1 MAPTIPAID
10 LRMADLERLVD
21 RTRHAPLTEDE
32 HATLKAAIT
41 TLGYVAQLLD
51 QKGTT
56 LAGLRHLLLGAQ
68 TEKTRDVL
76 ARAGVA
82 ADAPPTPADAAP
94 DESAAPRRAPRRRGH
109 GRHAA
114 DAYGGAAHVAVPHP
128 QLHHGDR
135 CPLCVKGKVYA
146 QRDPGLLIRLR
157 GQPPISGTVYAL
169 EKFRC
174 NLCGEVFTA
183 DPPAGVGPEKY
194 DPTTGAMIALLKYG
208 SGMPFHRL
216 ERLQA
221 DLQIPLPASTQWEI
235 VDDLATRI
243 RPILTEVIRQA
254 ANGEV
259 VHNDDTSMTVLDLA
273 RPGAPRGDPDDVSP
287 DRTGVFTSG
296 IVATRDGHRVA
307 LFVTGR
313 RHAGENLARV
323 LAERTADLG
332 PPIQM
337 CDALSRNLPKPLA
350 VIVGHCLAHARRHV
364 VEVAPSFPAECRHIL
379 ETLGTVYRH
388 DAEAR
393 EQALSPE
400 ARLAYHQTHS
410 GPLLDDLYAWLTAQL
425 ADHLV
430 EPNSSLG
437 QAITYLV
444 NHWARLTLFLRQP
457 RAPLD
462 NNLCERA
469 LKKAILHR
477 KNALFYKTSNGAHVG
492 DLFMSLIHTCEL
504 EGVNPFQYLTA
515 LQRHADALEPNP
527 TAWLP
532 WNYQDA
538 LVAAS
543 HRRRGD
549 AQATAG

>member
-1 MAPTIPAID
+1 MARTISPID
-10 LRMADLERLVD
+10 LRMDDLERLVD

-32 HATLKAAIT
+32 HATLKAAIN
-41 TLGYVAQLLD
+41 TLGYVAQLLE
-51 QKGTT
+51 QQGTT
-56 LAGLRHLLLGAQ
+56 LASLRHLLLGAQ

-82 ADAPPTPADAAP
+82 VDASARPTEMAP
-94 DESAAPRRAPRRRGH
+94 DTSAEAPCTARRRGH

-114 DAYGGAAHVAVPHP
+114 DAYGGAAHVAVPHDRV
-128 QLHHGDR
+128 HHGDR

-146 QRDPGLLIRLR
+146 QRDPGVLIRLR
-157 GQPPISGTVYAL
+157 GQAPISGTVYEL
-169 EKFRC
+169 EKLRC

-183 DPPAGVGPEKY
+183 DPPAGVGSEKY
-194 DPTTGAMIALLKYG
+194 DATTGAMIALLKYG

-221 DLQIPLPASTQWEI
+221 DLHIPLPASTQWEI
-235 VDDLATRI
+235 VDDVATRI
-243 RPILTEVIRQA
+243 RPILSELIRHA

-259 VHNDDTSMTVLDLA
+259 VHNDDTSMTVLDLQ
-273 RPGAPRGDPDDVSP
+273 RPDAPRGDPDDVSP
-287 DRTGVFTSG
+287 ERTGVFTSG
-296 IVATRDGHRVA
+296 IVATRDGHRIA

-323 LAERTADLG
+323 LAERTVDLG

-337 CDALSRNLPKPLA
+337 CDALSRNFPKPLA

-364 VEVAPSFPAECRHIL
+364 VEVASSFPAECRRIL

-393 EQALSPE
+393 EQALAPE

-410 GPLLDDLYAWLTAQL
+410 GPVLEDLHGWLTAQL

-437 QAITYLV
+437 QAITHVLK
-444 NHWARLTLFLRQP
+444 HWGPLTLFLRQAG
-457 RAPLD
+457 APLD
-462 NNLCERA
+462 NNIVERS

-477 KNALFYKTSNGAHVG
+477 KNSYFFKTPNGAHVG

-515 LQRHADALEPNP
+515 LQRHADALAPNP

-532 WNYQDA
+532 WTYLDA
-538 LVAAS
+538 LAAS
-543 HRRRGD
+543 AVTVSVSSSGD
-549 AQATAG
+549 G

>member
-1 MAPTIPAID
+1 MAPTISAID

-32 HATLKAAIT
+32 HATLKAAID
-41 TLGYVAQLLD
+41 TLGYVAELLE

-56 LAGLRHLLLGAQ
+56 LAGLRYLLLGTE

-94 DESAAPRRAPRRRGH
+94 DESAEPGRTPRRRGH
-109 GRHAA
+109 GRHTA

-135 CPLCVKGKVYA
+135 CPLCIKGKVYA
-146 QRDPGLLIRLR
+146 QREPGVLIRLR
-157 GQPPISGTVYAL
+157 GQPPISGTIYEL
-169 EKFRC
+169 EKLRC
-174 NLCGEVFTA
+174 NLCGELFTA
-183 DPPAGVGPEKY
+183 DPPPGVGSEKY

-243 RPILTEVIRQA
+243 RPILSELTRQA

-259 VHNDDTSMTVLDLA
+259 VHNDDTSMTVLALE
-273 RPGAPRGDPDDVSP
+273 RPDAPRGDPDDVSP
-287 DRTGVFTSG
+287 ERTGIFTSG
-296 IVATRDGHRVA
+296 IVATRDGHRIA

-364 VEVAPSFPAECRHIL
+364 VEVASSFPAECRRIL
-379 ETLGTVYRH
+379 ETLGTVYRY

-393 EQALSPE
+393 VQGLSPE
-400 ARLAYHQTHS
+400 GRLAYHQTQS
-410 GPLLDDLYAWLTAQL
+410 GPVLEDLHGWLTAQL

-437 QAITYLV
+437 QAITHLLK
-444 NHWARLTLFLRQP
+444 HWGPLTLFLRQAG
-457 RAPLD
+457 APLD
-462 NNLCERA
+462 NN
-469 LKKAILHR
+469 I
-477 KNALFYKTSNGAHVG
+477 V
-492 DLFMSLIHTCEL
+492 D
-504 EGVNPFQYLTA
+504 
-515 LQRHADALEPNP
+515 
-527 TAWLP
+527 
-532 WNYQDA
+532 
-538 LVAAS
+538 AAS
-543 HRRRGD
+543 GISARMPPGRLCRVRRQGRLPRRESECVSLGR
-549 AQATAG
+549 AA

>member
-1 MAPTIPAID
+1 MTRTIPRID
-10 LRMADLERLVD
+10 LQMADLDRLVD
-21 RTRHAPLTEDE
+21 RTRHAPLTDDE
-32 HATLKAAIT
+32 HVQLKAAID
-41 TLGYVAQLLD
+41 TLGYVAQLLE
-51 QKGTT
+51 QKGIT
-56 LAGLRHLLLGAQ
+56 LAELRHLLLGTQ

-76 ARAGVA
+76 ARAGVD
-82 ADAPPTPADAAP
+82 ADTPPPSPPDAAP
-94 DESAAPRRAPRRRGH
+94 AGESVPRRRGH

-135 CPLCVKGKVYA
+135 CPRCPTGTVYA
-146 QRDPGLLIRLR
+146 QRDPGLLMRLV
-157 GQPPISGTVYAL
+157 GQPPITGTIYAL
-169 EKFRC
+169 EKLRC
-174 NLCGEVFTA
+174 HLCGELFTA
-183 DPPAGVGPEKY
+183 DPPPGVGSEKY
-194 DPTTGAMIALLKYG
+194 EATTGAMIALLKYG

-235 VDDLATRI
+235 VSDLATRI
-243 RPILTEVIRQA
+243 RPVLAELIRQA

-259 VHNDDTSMTVLDLA
+259 VHNDDTRMTVLDLQ
-273 RPGAPRGDPDDVSP
+273 RPDAPRGDPDDVSP

-296 IVATRDGHRVA
+296 IVAIGDGHRIA

-313 RHAGENLARV
+313 RHAGENLARI
-323 LAERTADLG
+323 LAARTADLG

-337 CDALSRNLPKPLA
+337 CDALSRNLPKPFA

-364 VEVAPSFPAECRHIL
+364 VDVAPSFPAECRRIL

-393 EQALSPE
+393 AHGLSPE

-410 GPLLDDLYAWLTAQL
+410 GPGLADLHACLTAQL

-437 QAITYLV
+437 QAITYLR
-444 NHWARLTLFLRQP
+444 NHWTPLTLFLRQP
-457 RAPLD
+457 GAPLD
-462 NNLCERA
+462 NNICERS

-477 KNALFYKTSNGAHVG
+477 KNAYFYRTSNGAHVG

-504 EGVNPFQYLTA
+504 AGTNPFQYLTA
-515 LQRHADALEPNP
+515 LQRHPDAVAANP
-527 TAWLP
+527 MAWLP
-532 WNYQDA
+532 WNYHQA
-538 LVAAS
+538 VAQPPGAAS
-543 HRRRGD
+543 
-549 AQATAG
+549 A

>member
-10 LRMADLERLVD
+10 LRMDDLERLVD

-32 HATLKAAIT
+32 HATLKAAID
-41 TLGYVAQLLD
+41 TLGYVAELLA

-76 ARAGVA
+76 ARAGVIA
-82 ADAPPTPADAAP
+82 NASPTPSEEAP
-94 DESAAPRRAPRRRGH
+94 DASADPRRPPRRHGH

-128 QLHHGDR
+128 HLHHGDR
-135 CPLCVKGKVYA
+135 CPLCITGKIYA

-157 GQPPISGTVYAL
+157 GQPPINGTIYEL
-169 EKFRC
+169 EKLRC
-174 NLCGEVFTA
+174 NLCGELFTA
-183 DPPAGVGPEKY
+183 EPPPGVGSEKY

-243 RPILTEVIRQA
+243 RPILSELTRQA
-254 ANGEV
+254 ANGDV
-259 VHNDDTSMTVLDLA
+259 VHNDDTSMTVLALE
-273 RPGAPRGDPDDVSP
+273 RPDAPRGDPDDVSP
-287 DRTGVFTSG
+287 DRTGIFTSG

-313 RHAGENLARV
+313 RHAGENLARI

-364 VEVAPSFPAECRHIL
+364 VEVASSFPAECRRIL

-393 EQALSPE
+393 EQGLSPE

-410 GPLLDDLYAWLTAQL
+410 SPVLEDLHTWLTAQL

-437 QAITYLV
+437 QAITYLL
-444 NHWARLTLFLRQP
+444 NHWTPLTLFLRQP
-457 RAPLD
+457 GAPLD

-477 KNALFYKTSNGAHVG
+477 KHAYFFKTPNGAHVG

-504 EGVNPFQYLTA
+504 EGVNPFAYLTA
-515 LQRHADALEPNP
+515 LQRQAEAMATNP
-527 TAWLP
+527 AAWLP
-532 WNYQDA
+532 WNYQK
-538 LVAAS
+538 S
-543 HRRRGD
+543 K
-549 AQATAG
+549 ATLETGVVSA

>member
-10 LRMADLERLVD
+10 LRMDDLERLVD

-41 TLGYVAQLLD
+41 TLGYVAQLLE

-56 LAGLRHLLLGAQ
+56 LAGLRHLLLGTQ

-76 ARAGVA
+76 ARAGLDTDVV
-82 ADAPPTPADAAP
+82 ADAPG
-94 DESAAPRRAPRRRGH
+94 APRGEAADDPAEPRRRGH

-114 DAYGGAAHVAVPHP
+114 DAYGGATHVAVPHT

-183 DPPAGVGPEKY
+183 DPPAGVGAEKY

-243 RPILTEVIRQA
+243 RPILTAVIRQA

-364 VEVAPSFPAECRHIL
+364 VEVAPSFPAECRRIL

-437 QAITYLV
+437 QAITYLL
-444 NHWARLTLFLRQP
+444 NHRARLTLFLRQP
-457 RAPLD
+457 GAPLD

-515 LQRHADALEPNP
+515 LQRHADALEANP

-538 LVAAS
+538 LAA
-543 HRRRGD
+543 
-549 AQATAG
+549 APATAAR

>member
-10 LRMADLERLVD
+10 LRMADLDRLVD
-21 RTRHAPLTEDE
+21 RTRHAPLTDDE
-32 HATLKAAIT
+32 HATLKAAID
-41 TLGYVAQLLD
+41 TLGYVAQLLE

-68 TEKTRDVL
+68 TEQTRAVL
-76 ARAGVA
+76 ARAGGA
-82 ADAPPTPADAAP
+82 AETPDTPEAEAP
-94 DESAAPRRAPRRRGH
+94 DGSAVSRRRRGH

-114 DAYGGAAHVAVPHP
+114 DAYGGAAHVAVPHDRV
-128 QLHHGDR
+128 HHGDR
-135 CPLCVKGKVYA
+135 CPLCSKGKVYA

-157 GQPPISGTVYAL
+157 GQPPISGTVYEL
-169 EKFRC
+169 EKLRC

-194 DPTTGAMIALLKYG
+194 DATTGAMIALLKYG

-221 DLQIPLPASTQWEI
+221 HLEIPLPASTQWEI

-243 RPILTEVIRQA
+243 RPTLTELIRQA

-259 VHNDDTSMTVLDLA
+259 VHNDDTSMTVLALQ

-287 DRTGVFTSG
+287 ERTGVFTSG

-364 VEVAPSFPAECRHIL
+364 VEVASSFPAECRRIL
-379 ETLGTVYRH
+379 ETLGAVYRH

-393 EQALSPE
+393 AQTLAPE

-410 GPLLDDLYAWLTAQL
+410 GPVLEDLHGWLTAQL
-425 ADHLV
+425 ADRLV

-437 QAITYLV
+437 QAITHLLK
-444 NHWARLTLFLRQP
+444 HWVPLTLFLRQAG
-457 RAPLD
+457 APLD
-462 NNLCERA
+462 NNIVERS

-477 KNALFYKTSNGAHVG
+477 KNALFYKTPNGACVG

-504 EGVNPFQYLTA
+504 EGVNPFQYLTT
-515 LQRHADALEPNP
+515 LQRHPDALAGNP
-527 TAWLP
+527 TVWLP

-538 LVAAS
+538 LAAS
-543 HRRRGD
+543 S
-549 AQATAG
+549 AATASVSPSSDG